1 MGVPFLDLKRQY
13 ATIRE
18 ELQTAI
24 TEVMATQ
31 SFILGPFGR
40 SLEEDVAAF
49 TGARYAV
56 GVASGTDALLLGL
69 RASGLHRGEGVL
81 TSTFTFFATAGA
93 IHNAGGRPFFLD
105 IDPRTFNIAPSAL
118 ERFLADEC
126 VEGKDGLPK
135 HRDTNTVIRALIP
148 VHLYGLCAD
157 MDKLMALANRYNLT
171 VIEDACQAMGS
182 SYKGR
187 RAGTLGDL
195 AAFSFFPTKNLGG
208 AGDGGMVTT
217 NNLETAERVKLLR
230 VHGSRER
237 YIHETIGYNSRLDEL
252 QAAVLGVKLRRL
264 EEWNGERARIADLY
278 RKGLKGIEDLDV
290 AEPPPECVHI
300 YHQFVI
306 RADRRDA
313 LKQYLADHGIG
324 SMVYYPV
331 PLHLQPCFDFLG
343 YSEGEFPEAEKAAAE
358 VLALPVFPG
367 LMESEIAEVC
377 RSIGAFYEEFS

>member
-1 MGVPFLDLKRQY
+1 MGVPFLDLKRRY
-13 ATIRE
+13 ASIRE

-24 TEVMATQ
+24 TEVMGTQ
-31 SFILGPFGR
+31 AFILGPYGKA
-40 SLEEDVAAF
+40 LEKNVAEF
-49 TGARYAV
+49 IGIRHAV

-105 IDPRTFNIAPSAL
+105 IDPGTFNLSPEAL
-118 ERFLADEC
+118 ERFLTEEC
-126 VEGKDGLPK
+126 ELGEGGFPL
-135 HRDTNTVIRALIP
+135 HRATNTTIRALIP

-157 MDKLMALANRYNLT
+157 MDSISTLAKKHNLT

-187 RAGTLGDL
+187 KAGSLGDL

-252 QAAVLGVKLRRL
+252 QAAVLGVKLARL
-264 EEWNGERARIADLY
+264 DEWNGERVRIAKLY
-278 RKGLKGIEDLDV
+278 RQGLEGIEDIQV
-290 AEPPPECVHI
+290 AEPPPGYNHV
-300 YHQFVI
+300 YHQFVV

-313 LKQYLADHGIG
+313 LKEYLAAHDIG
-324 SMVYYPV
+324 SMVYYPL

-343 YSEGEFPEAEKAAAE
+343 YLKGDFPEAERAAGE
-358 VLALPVFPG
+358 VLALPVYPG
-367 LMESEIAEVC
+367 LAESELTEVC
-377 RSIGAFYEEFS
+377 RAIGAFYEEAG